1 MLILCC
7 SRKNPKSWKL
17 ARKEESHPHNSSC
30 PGSIKSHE
38 ISLRRSFCTL
48 YFFVCGHMEQV
59 MYGRSKSQV
68 SGANKFTKNG
78 LNGVPVA
85 RLGLILGEDGAT
97 ASRKL
102 LRYLPGPKNH
112 STNQTYIKNSRYT
125 ALAADMLTSLG

>member
-1 MLILCC
+1 
-7 SRKNPKSWKL
+7 
-17 ARKEESHPHNSSC
+17 
-30 PGSIKSHE
+30 
-38 ISLRRSFCTL
+38 
-48 YFFVCGHMEQV
+48 

-102 LRYLPGPKNH
+102 FRYLPGPKNR
-112 STNQTYIKNSRYT
+112 SKNKDYIKNYRYT
-125 ALAADMLTSLG
+125 PWRPIC